1 MNFLFKRLL
10 GNIYVKDF
18 ILIFMLRVPSYKP
31 DNEIKSNHSYGK
43 ANCERYGPLLLV
55 ESQPVHRWAEEIQ
68 GDGNE
73 SVGGI
78 D

>member
-1 MNFLFKRLL
+1 
-10 GNIYVKDF
+10 
-18 ILIFMLRVPSYKP
+18 MLRVPSYKP

-55 ESQPVHRWAEEIQ
+55 ESQPVHRRAEEIQ

-73 SVGGI
+73 FVGGI